1 MDRENLE
8 KAYEQALAELAK
20 AKLEV
25 EMLTNTVNGGTAR
38 LAVDD
43 GMRIIAASEGYYRMT
58 GYTEEESFDPPFFR
72 RGVNLVLP
80 QDLSVITS
88 AIKKLSRDEPIQI
101 SYRIRKK
108 NGTVAWNFAHCSRIN
123 QSGPERT
130 IDVFFFDI
138 TDTKQTEIEL
148 KNLLDNIPAGVLR
161 ASVGDGIHVLF
172 ANQEFYRQTGY
183 AQTEFAG
190 KDIDN
195 QYLRVVHPEDRDH
208 LLERARAFTESQY
221 RCMGIEYRIITK
233 DGQLR
238 WMWATG
244 SRLSDLNEPASVLQ
258 GIIKDITDERQQ
270 RLDVALNEER
280 YRIISE
286 QTKETVFDWDLVQDR
301 IQFSPVYQK
310 MFGFMPPA
318 DLPVRSLT
326 DYDIIYEEDKPQVTR
341 MIDSILNGASYA
353 EAEYRAKCADGSY
366 LWCRNRVTTIFGDNH
381 RPVRAI
387 GLLSD
392 INDYKQTATVLQNQ
406 AMRDSLTGLLNRMAF
421 QHSVERILQEYP
433 SGSHAFLLFDVDQ
446 FKSINDTMGHAL
458 GDEVLKNIASILAD
472 ELRSSDLFAR
482 MGGDEF
488 AVFMVNIASAEA
500 TLKIAHR
507 LRARIGELAGL
518 TGLKNQTT
526 ISLGMSAY
534 PADASTF
541 EELYKRADRA
551 LYEVKHKGGN
561 GCLRYF

>member
-1 MDRENLE
+1 MDRERLE
-8 KAYEQALAELAK
+8 EAYEQALNELAK

-58 GYTEEESFDPPFFR
+58 GYSEAESLEAPFFR
-72 RGVNLVLP
+72 KGVNLVLP
-80 QDLSVITS
+80 QDLPVIAS
-88 AIKKLSRDEPIQI
+88 AIENLSRDEPIRI
-101 SYRIRKK
+101 TYRIRKK
-108 NGTVAWNFAHCSRIN
+108 DGTIAWNSAHCARIN
-123 QSGPERT
+123 HSGPERT

-148 KNLLDNIPAGVLR
+148 KNLLNNIPAGVLR
-161 ASVGDGIHVLF
+161 ASIGDGICIQF
-172 ANQEFYRQTGY
+172 ANHEFYRQIGY
-183 AQTEFAG
+183 TQKEFAG
-190 KDIDN
+190 EDIKN
-195 QYLRVVHPEDRDH
+195 QYLCVVHPDDRAY
-208 LLERARAFTESQY
+208 LMERTEAFTGSEY
-221 RCMGIEYRIITK
+221 KCVGLEYRIITK
-233 DGQLR
+233 DGQIR

-244 SRLSDLNEPASVLQ
+244 SRLSDPNEPASILQ

-286 QTKETVFDWDLVQDR
+286 QTKETVFDWDLIHDR

-326 DYDIIYEEDKPQVTR
+326 DYDIIYEEDKPQVNR
-341 MIDSILNGASYA
+341 MIDSILNGESYA

-381 RPVRAI
+381 KPIRAI

-392 INDYKQTATVLQNQ
+392 INDYKQTATVLQDQ

-421 QHSVERILQEYP
+421 QRSVERILQEYP
-433 SGSHAFLLFDVDQ
+433 AGRYAFLLFDIDH
-446 FKSINDTMGHAL
+446 FKSINDTMGHVQ
-458 GDEVLKNIASILAD
+458 GDEVLKNIATILPD
-472 ELRSSDLFAR
+472 EFRSSDLFAR

-488 AVFMVNIASAEA
+488 AVFVVNISSAEA
-500 TLKIAHR
+500 TLKIADR
-507 LRARIGELAGL
+507 LCAKICGLTEL
-518 TGLKNQTT
+518 TGLARQIT
-526 ISLGMSAY
+526 ISLGMSTY
-534 PADASTF
+534 PLDAATF
-541 EELYKRADRA
+541 EELYKKADQA
-551 LYEVKHKGGN
+551 LYEVKHNGGN